1 MPRRSPT
8 RSCPAVSLLSRLGPV
23 AEERLDE
30 LHLDLLDPPRHAGRP
45 HVALNFV
52 LTADG
57 RASFKGRAE
66 IGTRTDRALLHH
78 LRALA
83 DGVLI
88 GAGTLRVDPFA
99 PRVRGEAA
107 LARRTAAGKAPQPIG
122 AVVSA
127 SCVLPLE
134 NRFFALSQPRLVL
147 TTDRASAEAVDSV
160 SRTGAEVVRLGAREV
175 EVTPLL
181 AAFHE
186 RGVRLLLC
194 EGGPRLAAALLDAG
208 AADELFL
215 THATLLTAEPDARRL
230 FDAPRALERETRLEP
245 VSLHASPEGER
256 YERARLRYL

>member
-1 MPRRSPT
+1 M
-8 RSCPAVSLLSRLGPV
+8 SLLSRLGPV

-30 LHLDLLDPPRHAGRP
+30 LHLDLLDPPRHPDRP

-57 RASFKGRAE
+57 RASFQGRAE
-66 IGTRTDRALLHH
+66 IGTRADRALLHH

-83 DGVLI
+83 DAVLI

-107 LARRTAAGKAPQPIG
+107 LARRAAAGKAAEPIA

-127 SCVLPLE
+127 SCVLPLD
-134 NRFFALSQPRLVL
+134 NRFFALAQPRLVL
-147 TTDRASAEAVDSV
+147 TTERAGAEAVAAV
-160 SRTGAEVVRLGAREV
+160 ARTGAEVVRLGADEV
-175 EVTPLL
+175 EVAPLL
-181 AAFHE
+181 ALFHE

-215 THATLLTAEPDARRL
+215 THATLVTAEPDARRL
-230 FDAPRALERETRLEP
+230 FDAPRALRRETRLES
-245 VSLHASPEGER
+245 VSLHVSRDGER